1 MLLEKILTLK
11 YDEYMTVIQSYRDE
25 IKTDFNEEGLP
36 PEKTKSITSTI
47 LIDSV
52 FRIDKTCYPQE
63 LLEECKHKIKEKT
76 VKTFITEDL

>member
-1 MLLEKILTLK
+1 M
-11 YDEYMTVIQSYRDE
+11 
-25 IKTDFNEEGLP
+25 P

-52 FRIDKTCYPQE
+52 YRIDKTCYPQE

>member
-11 YDEYMTVIQSYRDE
+11 YDEYMTVIKSYKDE
-25 IKTDFNEEGLP
+25 IKTDFNEEGFP

-52 FRIDKTCYPQE
+52 YRIDKTCYPQE